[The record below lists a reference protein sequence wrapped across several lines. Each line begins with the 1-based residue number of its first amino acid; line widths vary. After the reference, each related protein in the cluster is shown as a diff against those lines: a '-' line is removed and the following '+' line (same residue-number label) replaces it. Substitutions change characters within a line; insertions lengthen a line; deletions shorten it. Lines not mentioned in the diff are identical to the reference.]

1 MRMKSFIK
9 KVLIV
14 VVILATVVDWPVE
27 TDAVNTKP
35 LVKTGVSLL
44 KSCSR
49 ETKTIEKNVNKA
61 TQATKEA
68 FNGAMN
74 RATVNGAVNKT
85 ATRTLKDSTFQRM
98 AIRGSSNV
106 LNHATHNN
114 TQTISS
120 LRVVP
125 CKQCKGHGTV
135 QGNDGYVYSC
145 SRCKGTGKIFI
156 K

>member
-1 MRMKSFIK
+1 MKSFIK
-9 KVLIV
+9 KVMIV

-35 LVKTGVSLL
+35 IVKAGGSLL
-44 KSCSR
+44 RSCSR
-49 ETKTIEKNVNKA
+49 ETRAIEKNVNKA

-68 FNGAMN
+68 VNEA
-74 RATVNGAVNKT
+74 ATDLPSTTVKGV
-85 ATRTLKDSTFQRM
+85 LK
-98 AIRGSSNV
+98 RGI
-106 LNHATHNN
+106 HDN
-114 TQTISS
+114 TQTSS
-120 LRVVP
+120 YQLVFP

-145 SRCKGTGKIFI
+145 SHCKGTGKIII